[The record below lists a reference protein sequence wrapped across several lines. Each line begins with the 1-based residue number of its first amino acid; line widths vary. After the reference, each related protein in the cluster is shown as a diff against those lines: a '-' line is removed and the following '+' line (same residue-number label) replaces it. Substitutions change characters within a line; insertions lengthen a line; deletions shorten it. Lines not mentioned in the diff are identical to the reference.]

1 MKTKD
6 AYKQKVE
13 AELEL
18 VKANLDVLKAKAKS
32 ATADMRISSSQEIK
46 TLEKNYAIVQVKLS
60 ELGEV
65 GEGAW
70 EHLKRDIE
78 NSWDSLRAYAKQTPD
93 KISKI
98 KKDLK

>member
-1 MKTKD
+1 MSAKD
-6 AYKQKVE
+6 AYKQKIE

-32 ATADMRISSSQEIK
+32 ATADMRISYSKDIETI
-46 TLEKNYAIVQVKLS
+46 EDNYAIVQSKLG

-70 EHLKRDIE
+70 EHLKKDIE
-78 NSWDSLRAYAKQTPD
+78 NSWDSLRAYANKN
-93 KISKI
+93 S
-98 KKDLK
+98 